1 MSKPRVTYRPRIAP
15 AAVLLT
21 VLLFFGSGSAHA
33 DRRYFVRSYTPYL
46 APAGE
51 LELETWLTARSGR
64 QDSTVHT
71 AWNQRVEFEYAQTDR
86 LTLAGLLNFTQEPG
100 GSLTFVSPAIEVIYG
115 LAERGRVFGDPAF
128 YTEVSESGE
137 EMEIENKLLL
147 AHRSGRLVSAVNLI
161 SEIEIRHNDEE
172 KLPTGETLS
181 NHFSGEITGGVAYEV
196 SPMVAIA
203 LEGRYRTE
211 HPNFGSQAAAI
222 FSLGPTVNFQ
232 SGKVQLAI
240 GSLVQVWGNP
250 HTRGRRNLE
259 DFEKMQVRAILGIE
273 L

>member
-1 MSKPRVTYRPRIAP
+1 MFKSRIPHPSWIGPVVAIFV
-15 AAVLLT
+15 A
-21 VLLFFGSGSAHA
+21 LLFLFPRCALA
-33 DRRYFVRSYTPYL
+33 DRRYFVYSYTSFL
-46 APAGE
+46 APAGD
-51 LELETWLTARSGR
+51 LELETWLTARTGK

-71 AWNQRVEFEYAQTDR
+71 AWDQRMEFEYAQSDR
-86 LTLAGLLNFTQEPG
+86 LTLAGYLNFTQEPG
-100 GSLTFVSPAIEVIYG
+100 GSLRFQAPSIEVIYN
-115 LAERGRVFGDPAF
+115 LAERGRAFGDPAF
-128 YTEVSESGE
+128 YTELTESGE
-137 EMEIENKLLL
+137 ELEIENKLLM
-147 AHRSGRLVSAVNLI
+147 ARRSGRLVSALNLI

-172 KLPTGETLS
+172 KLPGGETMS
-181 NHFSGEITGGVAYEV
+181 SHFSGEVSGGVAYEV

-203 LEGRYRTE
+203 MEGRYRTE

-240 GSLVQVWGNP
+240 GSQIQLWGNP